1 MTQIESILTNIFNFS
16 WTKKCSLERQLLIVF
31 VVEVASVQYKQWQAK
46 AGTGGGSRKNKMEM
60 TKYIVMGFD
69 CRIFSKPIRSNRRS
83 CQKSFEKVS
92 LLGGKNGWENI
103 LPETQGLVESR
114 GKKISKTHSLVC
126 PKGEST
132 FVAAILLVG
141 R

>member
-1 MTQIESILTNIFNFS
+1 MIVADLQNQSDRIEEAAKNYLRKF
-16 WTKKCSLERQLLIVF
+16 LYL
-31 VVEVASVQYKQWQAK
+31 VA
-46 AGTGGGSRKNKMEM
+46 
-60 TKYIVMGFD
+60 
-69 CRIFSKPIRSNRRS
+69 
-83 CQKSFEKVS
+83 
-92 LLGGKNGWENI
+92 KNGWENI

-114 GKKISKTHSLVC
+114 GKKISKIHSLVC